1 MYQKHGVHEFIN
13 GIIRKQNQFVK
24 HIIHLFDVLFWE
36 IERLNDLFSFVYVPI
51 EFWSFDQP
59 YISTENGLKVG
70 LRGYIYF
77 GAKKWL
83 KYGYLDIIK
92 SYIIMMSQPN
102 FGGNLHGWTF
112 FWYRNTFRF
121 RGNAPRLRQGRCP
134 LDPRIKGR
142 CPQSHVYIS

>member
-1 MYQKHGVHEFIN
+1 M
-13 GIIRKQNQFVK
+13 
-24 HIIHLFDVLFWE
+24 
-36 IERLNDLFSFVYVPI
+36 NDLFSFVYVPI

-102 FGGNLHGWTF
+102 FLMGICMADPPPGAL
-112 FWYRNTFRF
+112 
-121 RGNAPRLRQGRCP
+121 ALRLAKGAALGP
-134 LDPRIKGR
+134 LY
-142 CPQSHVYIS
+142 S